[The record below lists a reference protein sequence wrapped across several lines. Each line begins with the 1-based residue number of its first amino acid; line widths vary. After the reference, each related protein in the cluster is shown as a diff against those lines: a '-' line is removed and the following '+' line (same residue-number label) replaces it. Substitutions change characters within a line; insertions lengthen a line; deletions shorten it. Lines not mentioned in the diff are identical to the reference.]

1 MANTTGDIRTV
12 DEILGDEVQFSLKA
26 GRSYIIL
33 SLSCVETITKQWK
46 DKLQEVWELQELNEH
61 LEDKLKE
68 QQETIDGLGV
78 LQKVMETVEPVPDYN
93 VRYWRCPKCNWLLT
107 AMIDDKCDIPNRRD
121 NYCSS
126 CGRPLKWQ

>member
-1 MANTTGDIRTV
+1 MADIPTQRIINALDGLYDRLGGWMTV
-12 DEILGDEVQFSLKA
+12 AEMD
-26 GRSYIIL
+26 
-33 SLSCVETITKQWK
+33 TITIAK
-46 DKLQEVWELQELNEH
+46 ER
-61 LEDKLKE
+61 LKE
-68 QQETIDGLGV
+68 QQETIEGLGV

-107 AMIDDKCDIPNRRD
+107 AMIDDQCSIPNRRD

>member
-1 MANTTGDIRTV
+1 MADMVEKILNGLRHCMPWTEQDGILTCDTCPYYRCDGSVTLSAELVEDIR
-12 DEILGDEVQFSLKA
+12 
-26 GRSYIIL
+26 
-33 SLSCVETITKQWK
+33 
-46 DKLQEVWELQELNEH
+46 KL
-61 LEDKLKE
+61 LKE
-68 QQETIDGLGV
+68 QQETIDGLVV

-107 AMIDDKCDIPNRRD
+107 GMIDDQCSIPNRRD